1 MQVSGINNSFKISG
15 YGAPAFEI
23 NNSTGWAGIATV
35 TNASRQIDQSNKN
48 LNMLTDVLEKKT
60 NDFQAVGNLL
70 RTPDKSLDDLKNL
83 INKISALRENL
94 NLDNLGQA
102 LRELKSLGNDNYAL
116 RQQILKMQEIRENEQ
131 SVAVRSY
138 MFSLY
143 EKAYEKKIQSLGIDV
158 YF

>member
-1 MQVSGINNSFKISG
+1 MQVSGINNSFKISN
-15 YGAPAFEI
+15 YGASAFEI
-23 NNSTGWAGIATV
+23 NNSTSRAGLATV
-35 TNASRQIDQSNKN
+35 NNASRQIDQSNKN
-48 LNMLTDVLEKKT
+48 LNMLTDVLEKKA
-60 NDFQAVGNLL
+60 NDFQAVGNILK
-70 RTPDKSLDDLKNL
+70 TPDKDLDDLKNL

-102 LRELKSLGNDNYAL
+102 LKELKSLGNDNYAL
-116 RQQILKMQEIRENEQ
+116 RQQLLKMQELRENEQ
-131 SVAVRSY
+131 SAAVRSY

>member
-15 YGAPAFEI
+15 YGTPAFEV
-23 NNSTGWAGIATV
+23 NNSISRDSTATA
-35 TNASRQIDQSNKN
+35 TNASRRIDQSNKN
-48 LNMLTDVLEKKT
+48 INMLTDVLEKKV
-60 NDFQAVGNLL
+60 NGFKAVSNIL
-70 RTPDKSLDDLKNL
+70 RTPDKDLDDLKNL